1 MRVWLWEGWRETQLP
16 TGSYMSRMMTTD
28 MVDNHRESWDSLICA
43 MEKYRKQTGND
54 VVLLTAYR
62 PKLQSNLAYAVH
74 GTGALSDA
82 TKQYLDDIAVFHKT
96 SAYTNSVI
104 PVPNSEK
111 AAGQDA
117 HASEDAFSKSYPSIY
132 GKSGFTTGNQGLVS
146 PGPVTTH
153 GPEAAETEERTAS
166 VSEREVDRCSLNDT
180 SAMFTMDEEST
191 SQDCEPFFESDLD
204 GESTDDGSLSE
215 ELPVRSQTLP
225 QARHHQYAKSLPVSV
240 PIWGFK
246 DLKPKKLADGDNEE
260 RLPSPDLDKIAASMR
275 ALAMSVTDGTEMFG
289 DLPRPRLNTGDFQK
303 PYRKY

>member
-1 MRVWLWEGWRETQLP
+1 
-16 TGSYMSRMMTTD
+16 MMTD
-28 MVDNHRESWDSLICA
+28 MVDNHRESWDSLVCA
-43 MEKYRKQTGND
+43 VEKYRKQTGND

-96 SAYTNSVI
+96 SAYASSVI
-104 PVPNSEK
+104 PVRDGGK
-111 AAGQDA
+111 AAGEDTNA
-117 HASEDAFSKSYPSIY
+117 PKDAFSKSYPSIY
-132 GKSGFTTGNQGLVS
+132 GKGGFTADDRVPLEQRPAMERD
-146 PGPVTTH
+146 PGM
-153 GPEAAETEERTAS
+153 TENDERTAS
-166 VSEREVDRCSLNDT
+166 EIEREVDRCNLNDP

-215 ELPVRSQTLP
+215 ELPARPQTLS
-225 QARHHQYAKSLPVSV
+225 QARCHQYAKSLPVSV

-260 RLPSPDLDKIAASMR
+260 RLPSTDLDKIAASMR

>member
-1 MRVWLWEGWRETQLP
+1 
-16 TGSYMSRMMTTD
+16 MTTD
-28 MVDNHRESWDSLICA
+28 MVDNHQESWDSLVCA
-43 MEKYRKQTGND
+43 VEKYRKQTGND

-62 PKLQSNLAYAVH
+62 PKLQSNLAYALH

-96 SAYTNSVI
+96 STYTSNVI
-104 PVPNSEK
+104 PVRGGEK
-111 AAGQDA
+111 AAE
-117 HASEDAFSKSYPSIY
+117 EDADAAEDSFSKSYPSIY
-132 GKSGFTTGNQGLVS
+132 GKGGFSTEDRGLTESGPATDCD
-146 PGPVTTH
+146 PGV
-153 GPEAAETEERTAS
+153 AESEETTAS
-166 VSEREVDRCSLNDT
+166 EIEREVDRCNLNDP
-180 SAMFTMDEEST
+180 SAMFAMDEEST

-215 ELPVRSQTLP
+215 ELPIRPQTFS
-225 QARHHQYAKSLPVSV
+225 QARCHQYAKSLPMSV

>member
-16 TGSYMSRMMTTD
+16 TGSYTSGMMTTD

-43 MEKYRKQTGND
+43 VEKYRKQTGND

-74 GTGALSDA
+74 GTGALSEA

-111 AAGQDA
+111 ASGQDERS
-117 HASEDAFSKSYPSIY
+117 SEAFSKSYPSIY
-132 GKSGFTTGNQGLVS
+132 GEGDFTTDDQGLAN
-146 PGPVTTH
+146 PGPMTER
-153 GPEAAETEERTAS
+153 GPETSETEERTAS
-166 VSEREVDRCSLNDT
+166 VSEREADRCSLNDT

-215 ELPVRSQTLP
+215 ELPARSQTLP

-246 DLKPKKLADGDNEE
+246 DLKPKKFADGDNEE

>member
-1 MRVWLWEGWRETQLP
+1 
-16 TGSYMSRMMTTD
+16 MMTD
-28 MVDNHRESWDSLICA
+28 MVDNHRESWDSLVCA
-43 MEKYRKQTGND
+43 VEKYRKQTGND
-54 VVLLTAYR
+54 AVLLTAYR

-96 SAYTNSVI
+96 SAYASSAI
-104 PVPNSEK
+104 PVRGASGK
-111 AAGQDA
+111 AAEEDA
-117 HASEDAFSKSYPSIY
+117 AEDAFSKSYPSIY
-132 GKSGFTTGNQGLVS
+132 GKGGFSAEDRGLVE
-146 PGPVTTH
+146 PGSATDCDLGAT
-153 GPEAAETEERTAS
+153 ETDETTAS
-166 VSEREVDRCSLNDT
+166 EIEREVDRCNLNDP

-215 ELPVRSQTLP
+215 ELPVRQQTFSQ
-225 QARHHQYAKSLPVSV
+225 AKYHQYAKSLPVSV

-246 DLKPKKLADGDNEE
+246 DLKPKKLADGENEE
-260 RLPSPDLDKIAASMR
+260 RLPSPDLDKIAASMK

>member
-1 MRVWLWEGWRETQLP
+1 
-16 TGSYMSRMMTTD
+16 MMTD
-28 MVDNHRESWDSLICA
+28 MVDNHRESWDSLVCA

-96 SAYTNSVI
+96 SAYASSVI
-104 PVPNSEK
+104 PTRDNGK
-111 AAGQDA
+111 AAGQDPDTP
-117 HASEDAFSKSYPSIY
+117 EDAFSKSYPSIY
-132 GKSGFTTGNQGLVS
+132 GKGGFTAADRSLVE
-146 PGPVTTH
+146 PEPTTEC
-153 GPEAAETEERTAS
+153 GPEVAETDERMAS
-166 VSEREVDRCSLNDT
+166 ETEREVDRCSLNDP
-180 SAMFTMDEEST
+180 SVMFTMDEEST

-215 ELPVRSQTLP
+215 ELPVRPQTLP
-225 QARHHQYAKSLPVSV
+225 QARCHQYAKSLPVSV

-246 DLKPKKLADGDNEE
+246 DLKPKKLPDGDNEE